1 MLLAAVPAMPKAT
14 VQQLECCG
22 WLVIALAAC
31 FAAARYMDVRNQVG
45 HTAVHYAV
53 QAGAQGGLAMLLSA
67 GANPS
72 FASLCDCMVW
82 DNLPKGSSP
91 LHVAAR
97 RNEPALALQLLKA
110 YVSKQLCLAIVN
122 DNGISR

>member
-1 MLLAAVPAMPKAT
+1 MYLLLTAHTAAPLYALPNPASS
-14 VQQLECCG
+14 QLLLL
-22 WLVIALAAC
+22 LV
-31 FAAARYMDVRNQVG
+31 RYMDVRNQVG

-53 QAGAQGGLAMLLSA
+53 QAGAQQTLAVLLSA

-72 FASLCDCMVW
+72 FTSLFDCMVW

-97 RNEPALALQLLKA
+97 KNEPALAMQLLKA
-110 YVSKQLCLAIVN
+110 YVSS
-122 DNGISR
+122 NGRRM

>member
-1 MLLAAVPAMPKAT
+1 
-14 VQQLECCG
+14 
-22 WLVIALAAC
+22 
-31 FAAARYMDVRNQVG
+31 VRNQLG

-53 QAGAQGGLAMLLSA
+53 QAGAQQALAVLLAA

-72 FASLCDCMVW
+72 FTSLFDCMVW

-97 RNEPALALQLLKA
+97 KNEPALAMQLLKA
-110 YVSKQLCLAIVN
+110 YVSYNGKSIGVWFVILRYCCIAISQ
-122 DNGISR
+122 GWR